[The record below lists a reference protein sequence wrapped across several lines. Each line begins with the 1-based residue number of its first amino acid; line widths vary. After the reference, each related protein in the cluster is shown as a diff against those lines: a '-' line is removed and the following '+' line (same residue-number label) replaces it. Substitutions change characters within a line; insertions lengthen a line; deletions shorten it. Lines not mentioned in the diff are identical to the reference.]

1 MARNLPCLSC
11 YVADDE
17 TDEYD
22 SSPDLD
28 SENIPG

>member
-1 MARNLPCLSC
+1 MARSLPCFSC

-28 SENIPG
+28 SENISG